1 MIFWIS
7 AAAVTLAYV
16 VKGLTGFANTL
27 VFSTIMSFFS
37 NNVAITP
44 IEIILGTPSNVF
56 IAVRERKSFR
66 WNVVLPLAALT
77 IAGCIPGALL
87 LKSGNPQLVKLFF
100 GLGVTVVGLETLLAD
115 RLKLKPSKIM
125 LVVIGL
131 TAGVMCGMYGIGAL
145 LVAYVSRTTDSPSEF
160 RANITFVFL
169 MVDAFRAALYAATG
183 IFTAQVFIS
192 ALKLAPFMI
201 LGMSAGT
208 ILAGKINPLIV
219 KKVIMI
225 LLILSGISLIVTN
238 L

>member
-7 AAAVTLAYV
+7 AAAVTLAYM

-44 IEIILGTPSNVF
+44 IEIILGTPSNIF
-56 IAVRERKSFR
+56 I
-66 WNVVLPLAALT
+66 
-77 IAGCIPGALL
+77 
-87 LKSGNPQLVKLFF
+87 QLVKLFF

-169 MVDAFRAALYAATG
+169 LVDAFRAALYAATG

-201 LGMSAGT
+201 LGMAAGT
-208 ILAGKINPLIV
+208 FMAGKINPLTV